1 MRKSLEFKQL
11 ADSKKQQAAATH
23 AKASAILE
31 LTAKES
37 RPPTDQERADV
48 DGFLKEHASMNADAD
63 RFLQVALAHEQSENR
78 AAGRTDNPT
87 LPVAD
92 LEDEDNPKPRKSPK
106 VFATLGH
113 QLQAIYAKATGKLPS
128 GYASMEEV
136 HNKLEAAA
144 TGQGEAVDSDGGAVL
159 QPDFSTVIEQRMHDT
174 GTIMGLIA
182 PIGVSGN
189 RLVERY
195 IDEQSRAAGSRW
207 GSVRGYWV
215 AEGNSLTASSV
226 KFAKREIELEKV
238 AALGYASNELL
249 EDFPAMSGIF
259 NEGFAEELVFLTEDA
274 IIEGN
279 GNGKPLGITIA
290 PCFIGVTKET
300 NQAAATILVR
310 NLSNMWVRLP
320 SRSKS
325 SAVWLINNECNPQ
338 LDDLTIVAGTAAV
351 EPRFVN
357 YGPDGILRIKG
368 RPVIEVEYCSALGT
382 QGDIILADFSQYRLI
397 NKGGVKQDSSIH
409 VRFVND
415 EVAFRATY
423 RVGGQPK
430 PKTTITPF
438 KGSATLS
445 PFVGLATRS

>member
-1 MRKSLEFKQL
+1 MRKSLELKQKAEAVYLSAKSML
-11 ADSKKQQAAATH
+11 AKIDAEKRDPSDAE
-23 AKASAILE
+23 ILE
-31 LTAKES
+31 LKGMN
-37 RPPTDQERADV
+37 DQV
-48 DGFLKEHASMNADAD
+48 DGLKAKAQQYERM
-63 RFLQVALAHEQSENR
+63 ENHD
-78 AAGRTDNPT
+78 AGRASSPEVPETP
-87 LPVAD
+87 
-92 LEDEDNPKPRKSPK
+92 LEDEDPKPAERKGPK

-113 QLQAIYAKATGKLPS
+113 QMQAIYAKATGRIPS

-136 HNKLEAAA
+136 HNKLQAAA
-144 TGQGEAVDSDGGAVL
+144 TGQGEAVDSDGGSVL
-159 QPDFSTVIEQRMHDT
+159 QSDFSSDIEQRMHSV
-174 GTIMGLIA
+174 GTVLSLIT

-195 IDEQSRAAGSRW
+195 IDEQSRATGSRW

-215 AEGNSLTASSV
+215 SEGSSITASTA

-279 GNGKPLGITIA
+279 GNGKPLGISIA

-320 SRSKS
+320 SASKS
-325 SAVWLINNECNPQ
+325 KAVWLINTECNPQ
-338 LDDLTIVAGTAAV
+338 LDDLTIVAGTAGI

-382 QGDIILADFSQYRLI
+382 QGDILLADFSQYRLI
-397 NKGGVKQDSSIH
+397 TKGGVKQDSSIH

-415 EVAFRATY
+415 ETAFRATY